1 MAALTAPLAEAA
13 AAAEA
18 RPRTRFAEDF
28 FAVFNLRSIA
38 AVFYFCFALVLIVW
52 LSYLHVEPIEQ
63 WFFTVARALRQTLI
77 SGMSALAAIALAL
90 AALPRLALPHRWL
103 EFALAVL
110 LIAVVAAAAYAL
122 RAYVFGSPLVSLL
135 ERPWRTA
142 AIVTQWTVVGSIGYA
157 LFHLGRRERE
167 ARELLAA
174 AARESDALAA
184 QMMQARLS
192 ALQAQIEP
200 HFLFNTLANV
210 KRLYETSP
218 GSGRTMLGHLIQY
231 LRAAL
236 PSMRQSGSSVRR
248 ELDLVRS
255 YLTILQFRM
264 GDRLAFSVEADAG
277 ALDAGLPPIVLPTLV
292 ENAIKHGLSP
302 LPEGGRIDV
311 RAHAEGGTLVV
322 EVRDTGAGFRG
333 SGGAGVGLANTR
345 QRLATLYGER
355 ASLELA
361 ANTPRGVI
369 ARLQLPLA
377 RAEEETR

>member
-1 MAALTAPLAEAA
+1 MAALTAPIAE
-13 AAAEA
+13 AAEA

-38 AVFYFCFALVLIVW
+38 AAFYFCLVLVLMVW
-52 LSYLHVEPIEQ
+52 LSFLHVEPIEQ
-63 WFFTVARALRQTLI
+63 WFFTVALSLRQTLI
-77 SGMSALAAIALAL
+77 SGISALAAIALVQ
-90 AALPRLALPHRWL
+90 AALPRLALPSRAL
-103 EFALAVL
+103 EIALAAL
-110 LIAVVAAAAYAL
+110 AIAVAAAAAYAL
-122 RAYVFGSPLVSLL
+122 RAYVYGSPLASLL

-142 AIVTQWTVVGSIGYA
+142 AIITQWTVVGGIGYA
-157 LFHLGRRERE
+157 LFDLGRRERR
-167 ARELLAA
+167 ARDALAA

-218 GSGRTMLGHLIQY
+218 GSGRTMLGHLIEY

-264 GDRLAFSVEADAG
+264 GDRLAFSVEADDG
-277 ALDAGLPPIVLPTLV
+277 ALDAALPPMVLPTLV

-311 RAHAEGGTLVV
+311 RARAEGGTLVV
-322 EVRDTGAGFRG
+322 EVVDTGAGFRA

-345 QRLATLYGER
+345 QRLATLYGDR
-355 ASLELA
+355 AQLDLA
-361 ANTPRGVI
+361 ANSPRGVI

-377 RAEEETR
+377 RAEEA

>member
-1 MAALTAPLAEAA
+1 MAALTAPIAE
-13 AAAEA
+13 AAEA

-38 AVFYFCFALVLIVW
+38 AAFYFCLALVLMVW
-52 LSYLHVEPIEQ
+52 LSFLHVEPIEQ
-63 WFFTVARALRQTLI
+63 WFFAVALSLRQTLI
-77 SGMSALAAIALAL
+77 SGISALAAIALVQ
-90 AALPRLALPHRWL
+90 AALPRLGLPNRAL
-103 EFALAVL
+103 EIALAAL
-110 LIAVVAAAAYAL
+110 AIAAVAAAAYAL
-122 RAYVFGSPLVSLL
+122 RAYVYGSPVASLL

-142 AIVTQWTVVGSIGYA
+142 AIITQWTVVGSIGYA
-157 LFHLGRRERE
+157 LFDLGRRERE
-167 ARELLAA
+167 ARESLAA

-218 GSGRTMLGHLIQY
+218 GSGRTMLGHLIEY

-264 GDRLAFSVEADAG
+264 GDRLAFSVEADDG
-277 ALDAGLPPIVLPTLV
+277 ALDAALPPMVLPTLV

-311 RAHAEGGTLVV
+311 RARAEGAALVV
-322 EVRDTGAGFRG
+322 EVIDTGAGFRA

-355 ASLELA
+355 AQLDLA
-361 ANTPRGVI
+361 ANSPRGVI

-377 RAEEETR
+377 RAEDA

>member
-1 MAALTAPLAEAA
+1 MAALTAPIAE
-13 AAAEA
+13 AAEA

-38 AVFYFCFALVLIVW
+38 AAFYFCLVLVLMVW
-52 LSYLHVEPIEQ
+52 LSFLHVEPIEQ
-63 WFFTVARALRQTLI
+63 WFFTVALSLRQTLI
-77 SGMSALAAIALAL
+77 SGISALAAIALVQ
-90 AALPRLALPHRWL
+90 AALPRLALPSRAL
-103 EFALAVL
+103 EIALAAL
-110 LIAVVAAAAYAL
+110 AIAVAAAAAYAL
-122 RAYVFGSPLVSLL
+122 RAYVYGSPLASLL

-142 AIVTQWTVVGSIGYA
+142 AIITQWTVVGGIGYA
-157 LFHLGRRERE
+157 LFELGRRERR
-167 ARELLAA
+167 ARDALAA
-174 AARESDALAA
+174 AALESDALAA

-218 GSGRTMLGHLIQY
+218 GSGRTMLGHLIEY

-264 GDRLAFSVEADAG
+264 GDRLAFSVEADDG
-277 ALDAGLPPIVLPTLV
+277 ALDAALPPMVLPTLV

-311 RAHAEGGTLVV
+311 RARAEGGTLVV
-322 EVRDTGAGFRG
+322 EVIDTGAGFRA

-345 QRLATLYGER
+345 QRLATLYGDR
-355 ASLELA
+355 AQLDLA
-361 ANTPRGVI
+361 ANSPRGVI

-377 RAEEETR
+377 RAEEA

>member
-1 MAALTAPLAEAA
+1 MAALTAPIAEAA
-13 AAAEA
+13 EA
-18 RPRTRFAEDF
+18 PPRKRFADDF

-38 AVFYFCFALVLIVW
+38 AVFYFCAALVLVGW
-52 LSYLHVEPIEQ
+52 LTFLHVEPLEQ
-63 WFFTVARALRQTLI
+63 WLFSVAIGVRQTLI
-77 SGMSALAAIALAL
+77 SGTAALAAIALAQ
-90 AALPRLALPHRWL
+90 AGLPRLALPRRWI
-103 EFALAVL
+103 EFALAVA
-110 LIAVVAAAAYAL
+110 LIGGVAALAYVV
-122 RAYVFGSPLVSLL
+122 RAYVFGSPIATLL

-142 AIVTQWTVVGSIGYA
+142 AIVTQWTVVGGIGYA
-157 LFHLGRRERE
+157 LFDLGRRERE
-167 ARELLAA
+167 ARAALAA
-174 AARESDALAA
+174 AARERDALAA

-218 GSGRTMLGHLIQY
+218 GSGRTMLGHLIEY

-264 GDRLAFSVEADAG
+264 GDRLAFDVDADAT
-277 ALDAGLPPIVLPTLV
+277 ALDAELPPMVLPTLV

-311 RAHAEGGTLVV
+311 RARAVGGTLIV
-322 EVRDTGAGFRG
+322 EVSDTGAGFRA
-333 SGGAGVGLANTR
+333 SSGAGVGLANTR

-355 ASLELA
+355 AQLDLA
-361 ANTPRGVI
+361 ANWPRGVI

-377 RAEEETR
+377 RAVGETP

>member
-1 MAALTAPLAEAA
+1 MPPVPFRTALIRGFRASWVTIALIAAINTGIAGVLWIDDTRPFWHPFVSAQLQGFSIAWCVNVARPWDAVHPLRRLIVSVAIGSLLGIVLVILAKGYTWSYVTGKYGMFLFNVVVAFFNGVFVSLFFYVKLSAARAQATLARAEAERHLLSKQA
-13 AAAEA
+13 VEAE
-18 RPRTRFAEDF
+18 
-28 FAVFNLRSIA
+28 LK
-38 AVFYFCFALVLIVW
+38 L
-52 LSYLHVEPIEQ
+52 
-63 WFFTVARALRQTLI
+63 
-77 SGMSALAAIALAL
+77 M
-90 AALPRLALPHRWL
+90 
-103 EFALAVL
+103 
-110 LIAVVAAAAYAL
+110 
-122 RAYVFGSPLVSLL
+122 
-135 ERPWRTA
+135 
-142 AIVTQWTVVGSIGYA
+142 
-157 LFHLGRRERE
+157 
-167 ARELLAA
+167 
-174 AARESDALAA
+174 
-184 QMMQARLS
+184 
-192 ALQAQIEP
+192 QAQIEP

>member
-1 MAALTAPLAEAA
+1 MAALTAPMAA
-13 AAAEA
+13 DAGALPA
-18 RPRTRFAEDF
+18 RPRTRFAEDY

-38 AVFYFCFALVLIVW
+38 AVFYFCLALVLIVW
-52 LSYLHVEPIEQ
+52 LSFLHVEPVEQ

-77 SGMSALAAIALAL
+77 SGISALAAIALAQ
-90 AALPRLALPHRWL
+90 AALPRLALSHRWL
-103 EFALAVL
+103 VIALAVL

-122 RAYVFGSPLVSLL
+122 RVYVFGSPLASLL
-135 ERPWRTA
+135 EQPWRTA

-157 LFHLGRRERE
+157 LFHLDRRERE
-167 ARELLAA
+167 ARDLLAD
-174 AARESDALAA
+174 AARENDALAA

-218 GSGRTMLGHLIQY
+218 GSGRTMLGHLIRY

-264 GDRLAFSVEADAG
+264 GDRLAFSVEADPD
-277 ALDAGLPPIVLPTLV
+277 ALDAGLPPMVLPTLV

-311 RAHAEGGTLVV
+311 RARAAGGTLVV
-322 EVRDTGAGFRG
+322 EVGDTGAGFR
-333 SGGAGVGLANTR
+333 SSAGAGVGLANTR
-345 QRLATLYGER
+345 QRLATLYGEC
-355 ASLELA
+355 ASLELV

-377 RAEEETR
+377 RAEEEAR

>member
-1 MAALTAPLAEAA
+1 MAALTASLERTD

-18 RPRTRFAEDF
+18 RPRTRFADDF

-38 AVFYFCFALVLIVW
+38 AVFYFCLALVLMVW
-52 LSYLHVEPIEQ
+52 LGFLHVDPVEQ
-63 WFFTVARALRQTLI
+63 WLYTVAVSLRQTLI
-77 SGMSALAAIALAL
+77 SGIAALAAIALAL
-90 AALPRLALPHRWL
+90 AALPRLALRHRGL

-110 LIAVVAAAAYAL
+110 TIAAVAAAAYAL
-122 RAYVFGSPLVSLL
+122 RAYVYGSPLATLL

-142 AIVTQWTVVGSIGYA
+142 AIITQWTVVGGIGYA
-157 LFHLGRRERE
+157 LFHLGQRERE
-167 ARELLAA
+167 ARALLAA
-174 AARESDALAA
+174 AARDSDALAA
-184 QMMQARLS
+184 QMMQAQLS

-218 GSGRTMLGHLIQY
+218 GSGRAMLDSLIRY

-255 YLTILQFRM
+255 YLTILKFRM
-264 GDRLAFSVEADAG
+264 GDRLAFTVDADAA
-277 ALDAGLPPIVLPTLV
+277 ALEAALPPMVLPTLV

-311 RAHAEGGTLVV
+311 RARSEGDTLTI
-322 EVRDTGAGFRG
+322 EVSDTGAGFRA
-333 SGGAGVGLANTR
+333 SSGAGVGLANTR

-355 ASLELA
+355 ALLELA
-361 ANTPRGVI
+361 ANAPRGVI
-369 ARLQLPLA
+369 ARLRLPLVQADEA
-377 RAEEETR
+377 RR

>member
-1 MAALTAPLAEAA
+1 MAALTAPLAEVAD
-13 AAAEA
+13 AAEA

-38 AVFYFCFALVLIVW
+38 AVFYFCFALVLSVW
-52 LSYLHVEPIEQ
+52 LSFLHVEPIEQ

-90 AALPRLALPHRWL
+90 AALPRLVAPHRWL

-122 RAYVFGSPLVSLL
+122 RAYVFGSPLASLL

-231 LRAAL
+231 LHAAL

-264 GDRLAFSVEADAG
+264 GDRLAFSVEADPG

-311 RAHAEGGTLVV
+311 RARAEGGTLVV
-322 EVRDTGAGFRG
+322 EVRDTGAGFRA

>member
-1 MAALTAPLAEAA
+1 MATLTAPLAQATDA
-13 AAAEA
+13 DA
-18 RPRTRFAEDF
+18 RPRTRFIEDF

-38 AVFYFCFALVLIVW
+38 AVFYFCLTLVLMVW
-52 LSYLHVEPIEQ
+52 IGFLHIDPLEQ
-63 WFFTVARALRQTLI
+63 WFHTVVVSLRQTLI
-77 SGMSALAAIALAL
+77 SGVAALAAIALAQ
-90 AALPRLALPHRWL
+90 AGLPRLALRHRAL
-103 EFALAVL
+103 EFALAAL
-110 LIAVVAAAAYAL
+110 SIAAVAAAAYAL
-122 RAYVFGSPLVSLL
+122 RAYVYGSPMATLF

-142 AIVTQWTVVGSIGYA
+142 AIVTQWTVVGCIGYA
-157 LFHLGRRERE
+157 LFDLGRRERE

-218 GSGRTMLGHLIQY
+218 GSGRTMLGSLIGY

-248 ELDLVRS
+248 ELDLARS

-264 GDRLAFSVEADAG
+264 GDRLAFSVDADAG
-277 ALDAGLPPIVLPTLV
+277 ALDVALPPMVLPTLV

-311 RAHAEGGTLVV
+311 RARTEGDALAI
-322 EVRDTGAGFRG
+322 EVSDTGAGFRA
-333 SGGAGVGLANTR
+333 SGGTGMGLVNTR
-345 QRLATLYGER
+345 QRLATLYGDG

-369 ARLQLPLA
+369 ARLRLPLA
-377 RAEEETR
+377 RAEPEPR

>member
-1 MAALTAPLAEAA
+1 M
-13 AAAEA
+13 
-18 RPRTRFAEDF
+18 
-28 FAVFNLRSIA
+28 
-38 AVFYFCFALVLIVW
+38 LIVW
-52 LSYLHVEPIEQ
+52 LSFLHVEPFEQ
-63 WFFTVARALRQTLI
+63 WFFTVAVALRQTLI

-90 AALPRLALPHRWL
+90 AALPRLAAPHRWL

-122 RAYVFGSPLVSLL
+122 RAYVYGSPLASLL

-167 ARELLAA
+167 ARAALAA

-264 GDRLAFSVEADAG
+264 GDRLAFSVEADPG

-311 RAHAEGGTLVV
+311 RARAEGGTLVV
-322 EVRDTGAGFRG
+322 EVSDTGAGFRT

-361 ANTPRGVI
+361 TNTPRGVI

>member
-1 MAALTAPLAEAA
+1 MAALTAPIAE
-13 AAAEA
+13 AAEA

-38 AVFYFCFALVLIVW
+38 AAFYFCLVLVLMVW
-52 LSYLHVEPIEQ
+52 LSFLHVEPIEQ
-63 WFFTVARALRQTLI
+63 WFFTVALSLRQTLI
-77 SGMSALAAIALAL
+77 SGISALAAIALVQ
-90 AALPRLALPHRWL
+90 AALPRLALPSRAL
-103 EFALAVL
+103 EIALAAL
-110 LIAVVAAAAYAL
+110 AIAVAAAAAYAL
-122 RAYVFGSPLVSLL
+122 RAYVYGSPLASLL

-142 AIVTQWTVVGSIGYA
+142 AIITQWTVVGGIGYA
-157 LFHLGRRERE
+157 LFELGRRERQ
-167 ARELLAA
+167 ARDALAA
-174 AARESDALAA
+174 TARESDALAA

-218 GSGRTMLGHLIQY
+218 GSGRTMLGHLIEY
-231 LRAAL
+231 LRGAL

-264 GDRLAFSVEADAG
+264 GDRLAFSVEADDG
-277 ALDAGLPPIVLPTLV
+277 ALDAALPPMVLPTLV

-311 RAHAEGGTLVV
+311 RARAEGGTLVV
-322 EVRDTGAGFRG
+322 EVVDTGAGFRA

-345 QRLATLYGER
+345 QRLATLYGDR
-355 ASLELA
+355 AQLDLA
-361 ANTPRGVI
+361 ANSPRGVI

-377 RAEEETR
+377 RAEEA